1 MIPWYVISPGPQQLE
16 CSEFLTVFGFVSR
29 IVSFVQECC
38 LPFSS
43 PLLEPKVRGLWCVWE
58 RSITLCFMDHQILCT
73 LGQTH
78 LDQRTSQTELINGV
92 RFSHDRSNRSEVPL
106 QPSVPPSRRLVCYCS
121 PYGQF
126 HSKICSYAFV
136 CLHTKL
142 PADSEIQTC
151 SKHSAIHSPPF
162 VHSPFTLWSPPKCV
176 WDLPK
181 FHFISW
187 PSASQIIISIWSR
200 VKCCIQ
206 PDLCSINYL
215 FRTTPNRL
223 HLDYTMLLQS
233 IHPLDK

>member
-1 MIPWYVISPGPQQLE
+1 MCLREINNFMFHGSSNTLHIGPD
-16 CSEFLTVFGFVSR
+16 
-29 IVSFVQECC
+29 
-38 LPFSS
+38 SS
-43 PLLEPKVRGLWCVWE
+43 WSAYNSYWA
-58 RSITLCFMDHQILCT
+58 
-73 LGQTH
+73 H
-78 LDQRTSQTELINGV
+78 L
-92 RFSHDRSNRSEVPL
+92 
-106 QPSVPPSRRLVCYCS
+106 PPSRRLVCYCS

-151 SKHSAIHSPPF
+151 SRHSAIHSPPF

-200 VKCCIQ
+200 VKWCIQ
-206 PDLCSINYL
+206 PGLCSINYL